1 MIKHVDK
8 SLIKKATALAEETR
22 FQVETQLTQSIDDA
36 KNKID
41 KAGDAL
47 LEPYYK
53 IVHSLETLKIL
64 GVTISAVVAPVP
76 TFVGL
81 GLIWYLDY
89 EYENFKENRKLTLE
103 DKKKD
108 RELNRIV
115 KQLNKY
121 GKIPETAIVETEYL
135 ILSIDTKK
143 GQMDGV
149 LKQKGFLFDKE
160 TKLSD
165 ITDSEIIDY
174 GTKCQDSETLK
185 LLDAYLNNRNKINLS
200 NKDSKCQKS

>member
-135 ILSIDTKK
+135 ILSIDTKN